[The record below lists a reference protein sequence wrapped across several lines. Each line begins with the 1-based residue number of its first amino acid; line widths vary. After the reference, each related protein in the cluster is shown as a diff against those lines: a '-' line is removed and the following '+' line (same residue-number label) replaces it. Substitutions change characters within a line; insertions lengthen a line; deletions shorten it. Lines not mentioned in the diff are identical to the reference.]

1 MGKSLIDS
9 NNFGAARVRRA
20 EKKTPDTGRNQRG
33 AGVKTL
39 DAVARAKAER
49 ELREICASA
58 LIANLNEDGTF
69 KS

>member
-20 EKKTPDTGRNQRG
+20 EKTPGTGRNQRG

-39 DAVARAKAER
+39 DAVARAEAER

-58 LIANLNEDGTF
+58 LIANLNENGTF